1 MSSETTMPE
10 TSLDE
15 MRQLLPV
22 LPDAD
27 SDAGAA
33 ALARQDHLTK
43 PVGSL
48 GVLEQLAAWF
58 AAWQGRDP
66 VRLDR
71 PRVAVFAGN
80 HGVAAR
86 GVSAYPADVTAQ
98 MVRNFQSGGAAV
110 NQLCR
115 TVDAELRVY
124 EMALDH
130 PTADFTVAPAMTD
143 EECACAM
150 AYGMM
155 AVEEGIDG
163 LCLGEMGIGNST
175 SAAALACALFG
186 GDAADWTGPG
196 TGVAGPALENKINTV
211 RAGVERHGGDGA
223 DALDLLA
230 RLGGH
235 ELAAITGAVLA
246 ARMGR
251 VPVIL
256 DGFACTVAAAV
267 LHRLAPAAL
276 DHCLVGHLSTEPG
289 HERLLEAIGKEALL
303 TMGMRLGEGSGAVLA
318 LGVLRGAVSCHVGM
332 ATFDEAGVSQG

>member
-1 MSSETTMPE
+1 MPTE
-10 TSLDE
+10 PSLPEPTLEE
-15 MRQLLPV
+15 MRGLLPL

-27 SDAGAA
+27 AQSGEA
-33 ALARQDHLTK
+33 ALARQGRLTK
-43 PVGSL
+43 PAGSL
-48 GVLEQLAAWF
+48 GVLEDLAAWF

-80 HGVAAR
+80 HGIAAR

-98 MVRNFQSGGAAV
+98 MVQNFQAGGAAV

-115 TVDAELRVY
+115 MADAELRVY
-124 EMALDH
+124 EMALEH
-130 PTADFTVAPAMTD
+130 PTADFTEAPAMTG
-143 EECACAM
+143 EECARAM

-155 AVEEGIDG
+155 AVEEGIDV

-186 GDAADWTGPG
+186 GDPADWTGPG
-196 TGVAGPALENKINTV
+196 TGVAGAALENKIAMV
-211 RAGVERHGGDGA
+211 RAGVDRHGGDG
-223 DALDLLA
+223 DGLDMLA

-235 ELAAITGAVLA
+235 ELAAIAGAVLA

-267 LHRLAPAAL
+267 LFKLDPSAL
-276 DHCLVGHLSTEPG
+276 DHCLIGHLSTEPG
-289 HERLLEAIGKEALL
+289 HARLLQAIEKEPLL
-303 TMGMRLGEGSGAVLA
+303 TMRMRLGEGSGAVLA
-318 LGVLRGAVSCHVGM
+318 LGVLRSAVACHLGM
-332 ATFDEAGVSQG
+332 ATFDEAGVSEA